1 MSEPNE
7 TDEINDDAVLVRRTG
22 TVTTCTLNRPGTGN
36 KLDATLLDLLAERVR
51 EARDAGTRVLVLRGA
66 GDDFCLGRQGP
77 RLDGP
82 PTPSILNAEFARVQG
97 VNELVEDFPG
107 LTVSVV
113 HGRALGA
120 GASLAGRCDLVVAAS
135 TARLAFP
142 EVPHGIAP
150 TVVASYFVHRLNR
163 TALLDLLLTGRV
175 VDAVEAQRLGLVSR
189 IVDEETLDGSVDA
202 LAEELA
208 RLDPDIVRTI
218 KSFIGVASTVPPRT
232 AVRLGVAELVNQMVD
247 QAATDQATTDQ
258 ATTDQATTDQA
269 TTDQATTPDPSIG
282 GSR

>member
-1 MSEPNE
+1 MKAMS
-7 TDEINDDAVLVRRTG
+7 DDDVLVTRTG
-22 TVTTCTLNRPGTGN
+22 TVTTCTLNRPDTGN
-36 KLDATLLDLLAERVR
+36 KLDATLLDALAGCIRAAR
-51 EARDAGTRVLVLRGA
+51 EADTRVLVLRGA
-66 GDDFCLGRQGP
+66 GADFCLGRQGP

-82 PTPSILNAEFARVQG
+82 PTPAILNAEFARVQG

-113 HGRALGA
+113 HGRGLGA
-120 GASLAGRCDLVVAAS
+120 GASLAGRCDVVVAARS
-135 TARLAFP
+135 ARLAFP

-163 TALLDLLLTGRV
+163 TALLDLLLTGRE
-175 VDAVEAQRLGLVSR
+175 VDAEEAQRLGLVSR
-189 IVDEETLDGSVDA
+189 IVDDEGLDGSVDA

-208 RLDPDIVRTI
+208 RLQPEIVRTI

-247 QAATDQATTDQ
+247 QA
-258 ATTDQATTDQA
+258 
-269 TTDQATTPDPSIG
+269 TPHPSSG